1 VALLPLD
8 LMQQRHST
16 AVTTGFLFEA
26 TTRLAFTVSLGGPLM
41 IGCALISR
49 LAILIQYLGLV
60 RRLLE
65 TGLFLTAFS
74 SPVFFGLV
82 GLRAMM
88 R

>member
-1 VALLPLD
+1 LLPLD
-8 LMQQRHST
+8 SMQQRHSI
-16 AVTTGFLFEA
+16 AATTGFIFGA
-26 TTRLAFTVSLGGPLM
+26 ITHLAFMASLGGPLM